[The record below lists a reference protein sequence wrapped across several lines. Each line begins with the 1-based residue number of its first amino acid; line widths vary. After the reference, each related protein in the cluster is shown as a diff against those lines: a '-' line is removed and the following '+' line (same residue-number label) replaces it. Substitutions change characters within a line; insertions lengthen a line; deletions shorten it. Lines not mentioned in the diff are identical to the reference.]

1 MRAAVKQF
9 IEETI
14 DLIEEDKWS
23 DVAYKAESWL
33 IDNKFES
40 KDLIDLWKIVREDL
54 NINILTFD
62 DVEVIP
68 SFYLCSSAIAKIIIP
83 ERILHINHSAF
94 ENCLMLK
101 EVSLPKNLTSIGNNA
116 FRDTYQLKELIYLGT
131 KDEFKK
137 IRIGWNAFGY
147 NILGRNGKK
156 LIARDGVINL

>member
-14 DLIEEDKWS
+14 DWIENDKWP

-40 KDLIDLWKIVREDL
+40 KDLIELWKIIREDL
-54 NINILTFD
+54 GIDILTVE

-68 SFYLCSSAIAKIIIP
+68 SFYFCSSAITEIVIP

-94 ENCLMLK
+94 ENCLMLNR
-101 EVSLPKNLTSIGNNA
+101 VSLPNSLVSIGNNA
-116 FRDTYQLKELIYLGT
+116 FRDADQLKELIYLGT

-156 LIARDGVINL
+156 LIAKDGVINL